1 MPIYECDYCNYST
14 IIKTHY
20 NKHLK
25 TQKHLKNI
33 KKLDAKLLEKFSTP
47 KNEHKMATNIDNLT
61 LNEDKMTPNTN
72 KDCEKTAKDC
82 EKTEKDCE
90 KTAKDCEKT
99 AKDCEKTEK
108 DCEKTAK
115 NNKIQCKYC
124 SKTFTRQNNLNVHL
138 KNSCKKYKEDQR
150 IIEIENKY
158 KIELE
163 IQKKQQEFY
172 KGEIDNLHKRIEE
185 LIDKNRTTI
194 INIDKQINLNSYG
207 SEDMSH
213 VTDNFKN
220 QMLKIPFVAIPK
232 MIEEVHFS
240 DKKPENKNIKLTN
253 KKENYVKVYQNDKW
267 IFKDRKATIKQLMN
281 DKYTIIDN
289 HYEESIEDSKPK
301 HVVNQFKK
309 FKEMYS
315 EGDKGLHNEIMVDCE
330 LLLLNNREN

>member
-1 MPIYECDYCNYST
+1 MPIYECDYCNYTT

-25 TQKHLKNI
+25 TQKHLNI
-33 KKLDAKLLEKFSTP
+33 IKELDAKLLEKFSTP
-47 KNEHKMATNIDNLT
+47 KNDSQKTAKDCERLR
-61 LNEDKMTPNTN
+61 

-82 EKTEKDCE
+82 E
-90 KTAKDCEKT
+90 
-99 AKDCEKTEK
+99 
-108 DCEKTAK
+108 
-115 NNKIQCKYC
+115 NNKKIVCEYC
-124 SKTFTRQNNLNVHL
+124 NKTFTRQNNLTVHL
-138 KNSCKKYKEDQR
+138 KKSCKKYNDNQK
-150 IIEIENKY
+150 IMEIENKY

-163 IQKKQQEFY
+163 IQKKETDFY
-172 KGEIDNLHKRIEE
+172 KNEIENLQKRIGE

-213 VTDNFKN
+213 ITENFKD

-253 KKENYVKVYQNDKW
+253 KKENYVKVYQGDKW
-267 IFKDRKATIKQLMN
+267 IFKDRKATIKQLMD

-289 HYEESIEDSKPK
+289 HYEESKEEPKPK
-301 HVVNQFKK
+301 HIENQYQK

-315 EGDKGLHNEIMVDCE
+315 DGDRDLHNEIRIDCE
-330 LLLLNNREN
+330 LLLLNNRE